1 MSPSRTVRKSTPPT
15 TQVIISRLITYQR
28 LGEVINE
35 VLVDVVRGI
44 IAAVGSLDHV
54 YRAALRANRV
64 IPSLAVVVGQV
75 DLQSGSV
82 SFVSDAPELISDEL
96 AERLAARAEE
106 HPLIEYWASGSGDA
120 EDVVA
125 ISDLV
130 EADQFT
136 ASEFYEACYAGTGI
150 RDELR
155 VPIPATSGTTSA
167 LIFCRAQPGFTEKE
181 REHARLIGTV
191 LAGCEGP
198 SREIEALKEGRF
210 TQARL
215 RAHGLTVR
223 EAEIFA
229 LLAEGRRSQRVAN
242 ELGISIRTVEKHTQ
256 SVYRQLGVTSRAEA
270 MSLLINEPVNPTKLS

>member
-1 MSPSRTVRKSTPPT
+1 MST
-15 TQVIISRLITYQR
+15 
-28 LGEVINE
+28 LGGELINE

-54 YRAALRANRV
+54 YRAALHANRV
-64 IPSLAVVVGQV
+64 VPALAVVVGQV
-75 DLQSGSV
+75 DLKSGSV
-82 SFVSDAPELISDEL
+82 SFVSNAPGLISEEL
-96 AERLAARAEE
+96 AERLAARAED
-106 HPLIEYWASGSGDA
+106 HPLIQYWASQDA
-120 EDVVA
+120 ESVVA
-125 ISDLV
+125 ISDLM
-130 EADQFT
+130 EPDDFT
-136 ASEFYEACYAGTGI
+136 ASEFYKACYAGTGI

-155 VPIPATSGTTSA
+155 VPIPAADGTTSA
-167 LIFCRAQPGFTEKE
+167 LIFCRAEPGFSETE

-191 LAGCEGP
+191 VAGCEAP
-198 SREIEALKEGRF
+198 SREIETLREGRF

-270 MSLLINEPVNPTKLS
+270 MALLINEPAGLPKLD